1 MEFRVTQNG
10 FQALG
15 KVLMVQGLQ
24 FLIGAGAVYFIGLE
38 EMLTYLNDEL
48 LVLPG
53 GLSRIMGITTHLDI
67 PLEVPYWLVLLGAI
81 IFSLGMFLVVGARR
95 K

>member
-1 MEFRVTQNG
+1 
-10 FQALG
+10 
-15 KVLMVQGLQ
+15 
-24 FLIGAGAVYFIGLE
+24 
-38 EMLTYLNDEL
+38 MLTYLNDEL

-67 PLEVPYWLVLLGAI
+67 PLEVPYWLVLLGVAT
-81 IFSLGMFLVVGARR
+81 FTFGSFLVIAARR